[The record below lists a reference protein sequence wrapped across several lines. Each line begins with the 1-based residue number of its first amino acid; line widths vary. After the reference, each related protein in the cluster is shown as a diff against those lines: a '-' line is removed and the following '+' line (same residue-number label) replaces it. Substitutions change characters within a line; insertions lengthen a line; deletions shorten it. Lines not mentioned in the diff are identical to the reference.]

1 MLHAEAEARSVG
13 HLSNNEPLKRSAPDT
28 SSQSSS
34 DAGRSLE
41 VTVAEHRSA
50 RRHPP
55 IPYDVTSV
63 AQGNPAGQDAAGG
76 LRGSGVATAQQ
87 FPFPI
92 PIPPAANR
100 PTGPII
106 PVDPPPLFNFPP
118 APNRPTG
125 PVFPF
130 PPAPS
135 RPPINVPPINPP
147 PTTFPPP
154 VAAPPPPAKSPPPP
168 ANPPPKPPVN
178 PPPKPPVNPPPKPPV
193 NPPPKPPVFPP
204 PRPPKPPTNPPP
216 KPPIYPPPRPP
227 PSPRPPP
234 PAPSP
239 PPPRPPNPPPRPP
252 LTPPKPP
259 PQPPKPP
266 ASPPNPP
273 PRPPKPPLTPPNPP
287 PRPPNPPPVPP
298 PAPLRPPPSPPAP
311 PPLIP
316 SPPPD
321 ISPPPPVLP
330 PAPAPFPPPVT
341 PFPPPLLPSP
351 FPPPSPPFVLPP
363 PPPESSGLS
372 MGAIIGI
379 AVGGAV
385 GLIFLVTC
393 GLLAFFFLV
402 PKKKE
407 GERTRTRG
415 GGGGSAAPGTVGG
428 AEKAPF
434 YAQPHLVR
442 GVRGRQ
448 AAAAAAAGVAA
459 GAAAGGAAAAA
470 AAAGGGPG
478 EDEDSEEGNNAYGD
492 GAPAAGEEEEEY
504 YEDEGGAAGEGEEG
518 DEDLYEEGE
527 GDGEVEGEAEGEA
540 EVEGEEDDEDLYG
553 AGDDSGGPYLG
564 EDSGGGAGG
573 AGAIAGAA
581 AGAGIVAG
589 AAAVAGG
596 AAAAVALGDGDRMSE
611 EADDEWWFPYEE
623 LEEATDGFSD
633 SNKLGEGG
641 FGPVY
646 RGILADGMPV
656 AVKVLKVG
664 GHQGEREFRAEVDI
678 ISRVQHK
685 HLVLK
690 VGGHQGEREFRAEVD
705 RISRVQH
712 KHLVTHLGYWI
723 ASAQRLL
730 VYELV
735 PNGSLEDA
743 LHGEGRRLLA
753 WNFRMKIALG
763 AAKGLAYLHE
773 ECNPR
778 IIHRDIKS
786 SNILLDKDYE
796 AKVADFGAAR
806 LAAEDAMPIITRV
819 VGTFG
824 YLAPEYLAPEYA
836 LTGKLTEKS
845 DVFSFGVVLLELIT
859 GKRPVEQE
867 KPQGSDSLVE
877 WARPLLADRAMEE
890 LADSQLDGCF
900 GQREMERLVTAAAL
914 TLPLSQI
921 CFLSLL
927 SAALLADRAMEELV
941 DLELDGCYGQRRWS
955 GRDGLLLSLL
965 SLNPP
970 FPFPTHRQARP
981 LLADRA
987 MEELADSQLDGCFGQ
1002 REMERLVTAAA
1013 LTLPL
1018 SQICFL
1024 SLLSAALLADRAME
1038 ELVDL
1043 ELDGCYG
1050 QRRWSGR
1057 DGLLLSLL
1065 SLNPPFPFPTHRQA
1079 RPLLADRAME
1089 ELADSQLDGCFGQRE
1104 MERLVTAA
1112 ALTLPLSQICFLSL
1126 LSAALL
1132 ADRAMEELV
1141 DLELDGCY
1149 GQRRWSGRDGL
1160 LLSLL
1165 SLNPPFPFPTHR
1177 QARPLLVDRAMGELA
1192 DPELDGCYGQREME
1206 RLVTAAALCVRQSAV
1221 LRPRMSQ
1228 VVAMIEGRGDVEV
1241 EATDDESAAGLR
1253 ESAEFSGG
1261 EMGSRE
1267 DMYPEEIVQQY
1278 PHSAESKGSAG
1289 VSQPNPFYPWPDPL
1303 QGAKGRKGRMA
1314 ALAAAAAEL
1323 TPGHTFTSVTSAT
1336 STDPL
1341 IANTSP
1347 SSQGQMQ
1354 PPPDAPPPPTQ
1365 AGPSGPMPLPLPPG
1379 RKGGGG
1385 NGGGWRGK

>member
-13 HLSNNEPLKRSAPDT
+13 HLSNNEPLKRSAPDI

-216 KPPIYPPPRPP
+216 EPPIYPPPRPP

-273 PRPPKPPLTPPNPP
+273 PRPPKPPLAPPNPP

-633 SNKLGEGG
+633 INKLGEGG

-685 HLVLK
+685 HLV
-690 VGGHQGEREFRAEVD
+690 
-705 RISRVQH
+705 
-712 KHLVTHLGYWI
+712 THLGYCI

-743 LHGEGRRLLA
+743 LHSEGRRLLA

-824 YLAPEYLAPEYA
+824 YLAPEYA

-877 WARPLLADRAMEE
+877 WARPLLVDRAME
-890 LADSQLDGCF
+890 
-900 GQREMERLVTAAAL
+900 
-914 TLPLSQI
+914 
-921 CFLSLL
+921 
-927 SAALLADRAMEELV
+927 
-941 DLELDGCYGQRRWS
+941 
-955 GRDGLLLSLL
+955 
-965 SLNPP
+965 
-970 FPFPTHRQARP
+970 
-981 LLADRA
+981 
-987 MEELADSQLDGCFGQ
+987 
-1002 REMERLVTAAA
+1002 
-1013 LTLPL
+1013 
-1018 SQICFL
+1018 
-1024 SLLSAALLADRAME
+1024 
-1038 ELVDL
+1038 
-1043 ELDGCYG
+1043 
-1050 QRRWSGR
+1050 
-1057 DGLLLSLL
+1057 
-1065 SLNPPFPFPTHRQA
+1065 
-1079 RPLLADRAME
+1079 
-1089 ELADSQLDGCFGQRE
+1089 
-1104 MERLVTAA
+1104 
-1112 ALTLPLSQICFLSL
+1112 
-1126 LSAALL
+1126 
-1132 ADRAMEELV
+1132 
-1141 DLELDGCY
+1141 
-1149 GQRRWSGRDGL
+1149 
-1160 LLSLL
+1160 
-1165 SLNPPFPFPTHR
+1165 
-1177 QARPLLVDRAMGELA
+1177 ELA

-1289 VSQPNPFYPWPDPL
+1289 VSQPNGCVTDDSFVGYKITLSGGERGSREDMCPDEIVQQYPHSAESKGSAGMGEWRLVRNELIGVSGDRGVERRGVSGEGWVSREVPFCPWPDPL
-1303 QGAKGRKGRMA
+1303 QGAKGRKGRMAALAAAAAEELTPGYSFTLFRLFGRMA

>member
-1 MLHAEAEARSVG
+1 MTLYLSRSRRRRRADGNNGAAKSAIRARQLKATIGVDYRFAAHRHFHTERPFSSRRKRFNMLHAEAEARSVG
-13 HLSNNEPLKRSAPDT
+13 YLSNNEPLKPLPKPSEPGVA
-28 SSQSSS
+28 SQSSS
-34 DAGRSLE
+34 EAGRSLE

-55 IPYDVTSV
+55 IPYDVASV

-87 FPFPI
+87 FPFPL

-100 PTGPII
+100 PTGPIV
-106 PVDPPPLFNFPP
+106 PVDPPPIFNFPP
-118 APNRPTG
+118 VANRPTG

-135 RPPINVPPINPP
+135 RPPINIPPINPP

-154 VAAPPPPAKSPPPP
+154 VATPPPPAKSPPPP
-168 ANPPPKPPVN
+168 AT

-204 PRPPKPPTNPPP
+204 PKPPTNPPP
-216 KPPIYPPPRPP
+216 KPPTFPPPRPP

-266 ASPPNPP
+266 ARPPNPP

-287 PRPPNPPPVPP
+287 PRPPHPPPVPP
-298 PAPLRPPPSPPAP
+298 PVPSPSPAP

-316 SPPPD
+316 PPP
-321 ISPPPPVLP
+321 PETTPPPVLP

-341 PFPPPLLPSP
+341 PFPPPLVPSL

-402 PKKKE
+402 PKKKD
-407 GERTRTRG
+407 GERTRSRG

-448 AAAAAAAGVAA
+448 AAAAAAVAA
-459 GAAAGGAAAAA
+459 GAAAGGAAAAVA
-470 AAAGGGPG
+470 TGGGPG

-492 GAPAAGEEEEEY
+492 GAPAAGEEEEEF
-504 YEDEGGAAGEGEEG
+504 YEDADGAAGDGEEA
-518 DEDLYEEGE
+518 DEDLYGEGE
-527 GDGEVEGEAEGEA
+527 GDGEAEGEA
-540 EVEGEEDDEDLYG
+540 EAEGEGEGEGEEDDEDLYETG
-553 AGDDSGGPYLG
+553 GDSGGPYLG
-564 EDSGGGAGG
+564 GDSGGGAGG
-573 AGAIAGAA
+573 AGAIAGA
-581 AGAGIVAG
+581 GVVAG

-646 RGILADGMPV
+646 RGVLADGMPV

-685 HLVLK
+685 HLV
-690 VGGHQGEREFRAEVD
+690 
-705 RISRVQH
+705 
-712 KHLVTHLGYWI
+712 THLGYCI

-773 ECNPR
+773 ECHPR

-824 YLAPEYLAPEYA
+824 YLAPEYA

-877 WARPLLADRAMEE
+877 WARPLLAERAME
-890 LADSQLDGCF
+890 
-900 GQREMERLVTAAAL
+900 
-914 TLPLSQI
+914 
-921 CFLSLL
+921 
-927 SAALLADRAMEELV
+927 
-941 DLELDGCYGQRRWS
+941 
-955 GRDGLLLSLL
+955 
-965 SLNPP
+965 
-970 FPFPTHRQARP
+970 
-981 LLADRA
+981 
-987 MEELADSQLDGCFGQ
+987 
-1002 REMERLVTAAA
+1002 
-1013 LTLPL
+1013 
-1018 SQICFL
+1018 
-1024 SLLSAALLADRAME
+1024 
-1038 ELVDL
+1038 
-1043 ELDGCYG
+1043 
-1050 QRRWSGR
+1050 
-1057 DGLLLSLL
+1057 
-1065 SLNPPFPFPTHRQA
+1065 
-1079 RPLLADRAME
+1079 
-1089 ELADSQLDGCFGQRE
+1089 
-1104 MERLVTAA
+1104 
-1112 ALTLPLSQICFLSL
+1112 
-1126 LSAALL
+1126 
-1132 ADRAMEELV
+1132 
-1141 DLELDGCY
+1141 
-1149 GQRRWSGRDGL
+1149 
-1160 LLSLL
+1160 
-1165 SLNPPFPFPTHR
+1165 
-1177 QARPLLVDRAMGELA
+1177 ELA

-1228 VVAMIEGRGDVEV
+1228 VVAMIEGRNDVEV
-1241 EATDDESAAGLR
+1241 EATDNEGGSALR

-1261 EMGSRE
+1261 ELGSRE

-1278 PHSAESKGSAG
+1278 PHSADSKGSA
-1289 VSQPNPFYPWPDPL
+1289 
-1303 QGAKGRKGRMA
+1303 GAKGRKGRMA

-1323 TPGHTFTSVTSAT
+1323 TPGHTFASATSAT

-1354 PPPDAPPPPTQ
+1354 PPPDLPPPPQQ
-1365 AGPSGPMPLPLPPG
+1365 AGPSGECLCRCRPGAKGAVATVVVGGEEKQSPCRPDAFGDVAYDPTPRIEGFFGFGGNCNAGSTAKIAVAADDSTTGSATPG
-1379 RKGGGG
+1379 RATASPTQGDGLVGDEDSA
-1385 NGGGWRGK
+1385 NGGEILNVDVAVGVTATAPANSSDPKSLEISPAMSGLSAQAEEAGEPPLVEAAVAVRLRGQKQSDLTVPGFSVAGEASSAETSPGVAPVNARGPEAVTAQAAPDRAVRGEALTASAAGVAGVADALERQQGRGVGPRDVNEVTG

>member
-13 HLSNNEPLKRSAPDT
+13 HLSNNEPLKRSAPDI

-168 ANPPPKPPVN
+168 AN

-611 EADDEWWFPYEE
+611 RSRRRVVVPLRGTRRSHRRILRQQQAWGGRVWACVPGHIGGRN
-623 LEEATDGFSD
+623 ARG
-633 SNKLGEGG
+633 GEGAEG
-641 FGPVY
+641 GGTPGGARVP
-646 RGILADGMPV
+646 RG
-656 AVKVLKVG
+656 G
-664 GHQGEREFRAEVDI
+664 GYNQPRAAQAPGDAPRGEREFRAEVDI

-685 HLVLK
+685 HL
-690 VGGHQGEREFRAEVD
+690 GEREFRAEVD

-712 KHLVTHLGYWI
+712 KHLVTHLGYCI

-735 PNGSLEDA
+735 PKDRWKTPCMVSDRRGVTWRSLSPPTA
-743 LHGEGRRLLA
+743 SLILFLPAFPTKPVRLPSPGEGRRLLA

-824 YLAPEYLAPEYA
+824 YLAPEYA

-877 WARPLLADRAMEE
+877 WARPLLADRAME
-890 LADSQLDGCF
+890 
-900 GQREMERLVTAAAL
+900 
-914 TLPLSQI
+914 
-921 CFLSLL
+921 
-927 SAALLADRAMEELV
+927 
-941 DLELDGCYGQRRWS
+941 
-955 GRDGLLLSLL
+955 
-965 SLNPP
+965 
-970 FPFPTHRQARP
+970 
-981 LLADRA
+981 
-987 MEELADSQLDGCFGQ
+987 
-1002 REMERLVTAAA
+1002 
-1013 LTLPL
+1013 
-1018 SQICFL
+1018 
-1024 SLLSAALLADRAME
+1024 
-1038 ELVDL
+1038 
-1043 ELDGCYG
+1043 
-1050 QRRWSGR
+1050 
-1057 DGLLLSLL
+1057 
-1065 SLNPPFPFPTHRQA
+1065 
-1079 RPLLADRAME
+1079 
-1089 ELADSQLDGCFGQRE
+1089 
-1104 MERLVTAA
+1104 
-1112 ALTLPLSQICFLSL
+1112 
-1126 LSAALL
+1126 
-1132 ADRAMEELV
+1132 
-1141 DLELDGCY
+1141 
-1149 GQRRWSGRDGL
+1149 
-1160 LLSLL
+1160 
-1165 SLNPPFPFPTHR
+1165 
-1177 QARPLLVDRAMGELA
+1177 ELA

-1267 DMYPEEIVQQY
+1267 DMYPGEIVQQY
-1278 PHSAESKGSAG
+1278 PHSAESKGSA
-1289 VSQPNPFYPWPDPL
+1289 
-1303 QGAKGRKGRMA
+1303 GAKGRKGRMA

-1365 AGPSGPMPLPLPPG
+1365 VGPSGPMPLPLPPG

>member
-1 MLHAEAEARSVG
+1 MALQLSRSRRKRRADGNNGAAKSDIRARQLKATIGVDYRFVAHKHFHSERPFLSRRKRANMVHVEAEALSVG
-13 HLSNNEPLKRSAPDT
+13 YLSNNEPLKPIPKQSVPGI
-28 SSQSSS
+28 SSQSSF

-41 VTVAEHRSA
+41 VMVAEHRSA

-55 IPYDVTSV
+55 IPYDVASV
-63 AQGNPAGQDAAGG
+63 AQGNPAGQEAAGG

-125 PVFPF
+125 PVFLF
-130 PPAPS
+130 PPVPS
-135 RPPINVPPINPP
+135 RPPINVPPVNPP

-154 VAAPPPPAKSPPPP
+154 VAAPP
-168 ANPPPKPPVN
+168 
-178 PPPKPPVNPPPKPPV
+178 PPVNPPPKPPV

-204 PRPPKPPTNPPP
+204 PKPPVNPPPKPPVFPPPKPPTNPPP

-252 LTPPKPP
+252 KPPLTPPNPP

-298 PAPLRPPPSPPAP
+298 PVPLRPPPSPPAP

-316 SPPPD
+316 SPPPTT
-321 ISPPPPVLP
+321 SPPPQVLP

-341 PFPPPLLPSP
+341 PFPPNLLPSP

-379 AVGGAV
+379 SVGGAV

-459 GAAAGGAAAAA
+459 GAAAGGVAAAA

-504 YEDEGGAAGEGEEG
+504 YEDEDGAAGDGEEG
-518 DEDLYEEGE
+518 DEDLYGEAE
-527 GDGEVEGEAEGEA
+527 GDGEAEGEA
-540 EVEGEEDDEDLYG
+540 EGQAEGEAEAEEEEDDEDLYETSG
-553 AGDDSGGPYLG
+553 AADDSGGPYLG
-564 EDSGGGAGG
+564 GDSGGGAGG
-573 AGAIAGAA
+573 SGEAGAIAGAA

-646 RGILADGMPV
+646 RGLLADGMPV

-685 HLVLK
+685 HLV
-690 VGGHQGEREFRAEVD
+690 
-705 RISRVQH
+705 
-712 KHLVTHLGYWI
+712 THLGYCI

-743 LHGEGRRLLA
+743 LHSEGRRLLA

-824 YLAPEYLAPEYA
+824 YLAPEYA

-859 GKRPVEQE
+859 GRRPVEQE

-877 WARPLLADRAMEE
+877 WARPLLADRAME
-890 LADSQLDGCF
+890 
-900 GQREMERLVTAAAL
+900 
-914 TLPLSQI
+914 
-921 CFLSLL
+921 
-927 SAALLADRAMEELV
+927 
-941 DLELDGCYGQRRWS
+941 
-955 GRDGLLLSLL
+955 
-965 SLNPP
+965 
-970 FPFPTHRQARP
+970 
-981 LLADRA
+981 
-987 MEELADSQLDGCFGQ
+987 
-1002 REMERLVTAAA
+1002 
-1013 LTLPL
+1013 
-1018 SQICFL
+1018 
-1024 SLLSAALLADRAME
+1024 
-1038 ELVDL
+1038 
-1043 ELDGCYG
+1043 
-1050 QRRWSGR
+1050 
-1057 DGLLLSLL
+1057 
-1065 SLNPPFPFPTHRQA
+1065 
-1079 RPLLADRAME
+1079 
-1089 ELADSQLDGCFGQRE
+1089 
-1104 MERLVTAA
+1104 
-1112 ALTLPLSQICFLSL
+1112 
-1126 LSAALL
+1126 
-1132 ADRAMEELV
+1132 
-1141 DLELDGCY
+1141 
-1149 GQRRWSGRDGL
+1149 
-1160 LLSLL
+1160 
-1165 SLNPPFPFPTHR
+1165 
-1177 QARPLLVDRAMGELA
+1177 ELA

-1228 VVAMIEGRGDVEV
+1228 VVAMIEGRSDVEV
-1241 EATDDESAAGLR
+1241 EATDDEGGSALR

-1261 EMGSRE
+1261 EQAGRD

-1289 VSQPNPFYPWPDPL
+1289 
-1303 QGAKGRKGRMA
+1303 AKTRKGRMA

-1354 PPPDAPPPPTQ
+1354 PLPDVPPPPAQ

-1385 NGGGWRGK
+1385 GNGGGGGWRGK